1 LKTPRLHVKI
11 AEMEGGFKMFCKQGK
26 WIFTDQEEQEED
38 TDRTEILRQ
47 KIQELKEIEEQ
58 NNFRGCRI
66 KLHV

>member
-1 LKTPRLHVKI
+1 
-11 AEMEGGFKMFCKQGK
+11 MFCKQGK